1 VVETGGE
8 TISNEGSALTRL
20 HKPPHAESQVEAS
33 VKSQGAPPRVDPGL
47 RTRQAMLEGPVL
59 ATLVKLAWP
68 TVLVIVAQVFVG
80 VAEMFYVSFLG
91 TAALAGVTLVFPI
104 MMLMSMMSNGGIGGG
119 VSAAVARAIGAR
131 HSDDADALVL
141 HALIVAIVFGLA
153 FTAAMLLFGPTFYA
167 WLGGTGEV
175 LDAARTYS
183 GFVFIGAVPSWIV
196 GQMAAALRGSGNVR
210 LPAIVTMVSAA
221 ILVVLSPALIFGFGP
236 MPGLG
241 IAGAGVAVTT
251 FNLTAA
257 VVLMRSLACGRGL
270 VALRRVRLEQRLFGD
285 ILRVGLP
292 SALGAVLFN
301 LVTVLVTGA
310 VGLFGTEALAGY
322 GIAVRLDYVLIP
334 LMFGLG
340 TSIVTMVATNIGA
353 HDFVRARRIAWT
365 GALLAAFVAEAIG
378 CLVAIWPGVW
388 LGLFTSDPGVL
399 ASGALYLRIVGP
411 LYGAIGLGLLLY
423 FANQGAGQVVLPII
437 AGTMLFVVAAL
448 FGWLTVVH
456 LGLGL
461 PALFV
466 VIAAAATAFAAI
478 NACAMLPA
486 DWGRKQHEHALQ
498 RVGEQSSQAS

>member
-1 VVETGGE
+1 VVETGGQ
-8 TISNEGSALTRL
+8 TISGEGSALTRS
-20 HKPPHAESQVEAS
+20 HQPRHAE
-33 VKSQGAPPRVDPGL
+33 SQGAPPQVDPGL

-131 HSDDADALVL
+131 RSDDADALVL

-175 LDAARTYS
+175 LDARTYS

-196 GQMAAALRGSGNVR
+196 GQMAAALRGAGNVR

-236 MPGLG
+236 IPGLG
-241 IAGAGVAVTT
+241 IAGAGVAATT
-251 FNLTAA
+251 FSLTAA
-257 VVLMRSLACGRGL
+257 VVLMRSLACGRSL
-270 VALRRVRLEQRLFGD
+270 VTLRRVRLEQRLFGD

-292 SALGAVLFN
+292 SALGAVQFN

-365 GALLAAFVAEAIG
+365 GALLAACVAEAIG
-378 CLVAIWPGVW
+378 CLVAVWPSAW
-388 LGLFTSDPGVL
+388 LACSRTIRVCWRAARFTCGSSGRSMGRSDWDCC
-399 ASGALYLRIVGP
+399 STSRIR
-411 LYGAIGLGLLLY
+411 A
-423 FANQGAGQVVLPII
+423 
-437 AGTMLFVVAAL
+437 
-448 FGWLTVVH
+448 
-456 LGLGL
+456 
-461 PALFV
+461 PA
-466 VIAAAATAFAAI
+466 
-478 NACAMLPA
+478 
-486 DWGRKQHEHALQ
+486 R
-498 RVGEQSSQAS
+498 

>member
-1 VVETGGE
+1 MVETGGQ
-8 TISNEGSALTRL
+8 TISSEGSALTRS
-20 HKPPHAESQVEAS
+20 HQPRHAESQVEAS
-33 VKSQGAPPRVDPGL
+33 VKSQGAPPQVDPGL
-47 RTRQAMLEGPVL
+47 RTRQAMLEGPIL

-131 HSDDADALVL
+131 RSDDADALVL

-167 WLGGTGEV
+167 WLGGTAEV

-196 GQMAAALRGSGNVR
+196 GQMAAALRGAGNVR

-251 FNLTAA
+251 FSLTAA
-257 VVLMRSLACGRGL
+257 VVLMRSLTCGRSL
-270 VALRRVRLEQRLFGD
+270 VKLRRVRLEQRLFGD

-292 SALGAVLFN
+292 SALGAVQFN

-334 LMFGLG
+334 LVNGG
-340 TSIVTMVATNIGA
+340 
-353 HDFVRARRIAWT
+353 
-365 GALLAAFVAEAIG
+365 
-378 CLVAIWPGVW
+378 
-388 LGLFTSDPGVL
+388 
-399 ASGALYLRIVGP
+399 
-411 LYGAIGLGLLLY
+411 
-423 FANQGAGQVVLPII
+423 
-437 AGTMLFVVAAL
+437 
-448 FGWLTVVH
+448 
-456 LGLGL
+456 
-461 PALFV
+461 
-466 VIAAAATAFAAI
+466 
-478 NACAMLPA
+478 
-486 DWGRKQHEHALQ
+486 
-498 RVGEQSSQAS
+498 SSCCVSCD